1 MNIRRSKPDP
11 QKMPKYGLVDPQF
24 TVPCE
29 DYKQRDDETVRRL
42 QEEVA
47 SQDNRDAL
55 MTGDICR

>member
-1 MNIRRSKPDP
+1 MRAKTEPPKPS
-11 QKMPKYGLVDPQF
+11 YGTVDPQF

-47 SQDNRDAL
+47 TQDNRDAIVI
-55 MTGDICR
+55 GAICR